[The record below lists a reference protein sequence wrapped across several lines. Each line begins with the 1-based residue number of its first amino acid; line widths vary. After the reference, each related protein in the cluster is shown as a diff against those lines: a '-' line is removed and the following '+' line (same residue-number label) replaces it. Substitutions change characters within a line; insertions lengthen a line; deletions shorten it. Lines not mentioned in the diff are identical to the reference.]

1 MEAVNKLTQ
10 AETAC
15 NLIRIEIL
23 DGQLLPG
30 SKLNIKAL
38 ESRLNVSLG
47 AIREAL
53 SRLHAEGLVMAEAQ
67 RGYTVVPV
75 SALDLQ
81 DLTKTRVDID
91 ALCLREAMQHGDIE
105 WESRIVGAAHRMERL
120 QDLPAAVEGG
130 RTTPAWNQAHGDF
143 HDALVS
149 ACPSAWLLRIRKLL
163 YEQSERYR
171 RLAVP
176 LESTHR
182 DVRGEHRRLMD
193 AVLGRDEA
201 SALKELHAH
210 IHATADVILKSLKF

>member
-1 MEAVNKLTQ
+1 MDTANKLTQ

-15 NLIRIEIL
+15 NLIRFEIL

-30 SKLNIKAL
+30 AKLNIKAL
-38 ESRLNVSLG
+38 ESRLDVSLG

-53 SRLHAEGLVMAEAQ
+53 SRLHAEGLVRAEAQ

-75 SALDLQ
+75 SAEELR
-81 DLTKTRVDID
+81 DLTKTRVEID
-91 ALCLREAMQHGDIE
+91 ALCLREAMQNGNIE
-105 WESRIVGAAHRMERL
+105 WEARIVGAAHRMERL
-120 QDLPAAVEGG
+120 QDLPSAVEGG
-130 RTTPAWNQAHGDF
+130 RATPLWNQAHGEF

-163 YEQSERYR
+163 YGQSERYR

-176 LESTHR
+176 LESQNR

-193 AVLGRDEA
+193 AVLARDEA
-201 SALKELHAH
+201 AVLKEIDQH
-210 IHATADVILKSLKF
+210 ISATAEVILKSLKF

>member
-1 MEAVNKLTQ
+1 MDTVNKLTQ

-15 NLIRIEIL
+15 NLIRTEIL

-30 SKLNIKAL
+30 AKLNIKAL

-75 SALDLQ
+75 SAGDLQ
-81 DLTKTRVDID
+81 DLTKARAEID
-91 ALCLREAMQHGDIE
+91 VLCLREAMQHGNIE
-105 WESRIVGAAHRMERL
+105 WEARIVAAAHRMERL
-120 QDLPAAVEGG
+120 QDLPTAVEGG
-130 RTTPAWNQAHGDF
+130 RTTSVWNEAHGEF

-149 ACPSAWLLRIRKLL
+149 GCSSAWLLRIRKLL

-176 LESTHR
+176 LESTQR
-182 DVRGEHRRLMD
+182 DVRGEHRRLMN
-193 AVLGRDEA
+193 AVLARDEA
-201 SALKELHAH
+201 SAVKEVQAH
-210 IHATADVILKSLKF
+210 INATAVVILKSLKF